1 MDRDKGPLTFL
12 KKWLFKNDGE
22 KKQGKTYYLL
32 MAILIGVAVM
42 LIGSIFSKKDEPNDR
57 LPVFQT
63 KEENQQPD
71 VAAFGDKSSKKE
83 DIIAQYEHS
92 YERQL
97 KEALELILGVNDVKV
112 IVNIDAG
119 EKQILEKNAV
129 TTTQTTEETDPQ
141 GGKRT
146 VEDVSTNEQVVIIR
160 NGDKEAPI
168 TVETRKP
175 KVRGVLVVAEGAENI
190 QVKKWVI
197 EAVTRVLDVP
207 NHRVAV
213 MPKKTK
219 GE

>member
-12 KKWLFKNDGE
+12 KKWLFKDDGE

-32 MAILIGVAVM
+32 MTILIGIAVM
-42 LIGSIFSKKDEPNDR
+42 LVGNIFSKKTVPNER
-57 LPVFQT
+57 LPVFQS
-63 KEENQQPD
+63 KEENQQAD

-83 DIIAQYEHS
+83 DVIARYERS
-92 YERQL
+92 YEQQL
-97 KEALELILGVNDVKV
+97 KDALELILGVSDVKV
-112 IVNIDAG
+112 VVNIDAS
-119 EKQILEKNAV
+119 EKQILEKNSV
-129 TTTQTTEETDPQ
+129 STTQTTEETDPQ

-146 VEDVSTNEQVVIIR
+146 VEDASTNEQVVIIR

-190 QVKKWVI
+190 QVKKWIV